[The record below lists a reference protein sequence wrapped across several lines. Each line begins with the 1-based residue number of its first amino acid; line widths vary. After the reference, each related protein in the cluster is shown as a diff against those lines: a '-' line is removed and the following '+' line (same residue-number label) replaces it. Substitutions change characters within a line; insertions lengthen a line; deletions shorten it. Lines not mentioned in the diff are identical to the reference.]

1 MLTRSDVHDSGK
13 GGALSNCLGSAS
25 RSESAD
31 LALSATTSAA
41 SFDFLGRLNENGS
54 HVG

>member
-1 MLTRSDVHDSGK
+1 MTQA

-31 LALSATTSAA
+31 LVLSATTSAA